1 MLSDLWPYALA
12 TIALVGMWIFVLA
25 QLGYLTSA
33 DVRAWRRLAA
43 LRGYAGPQTRLERAA
58 ERSPAIR
65 RLQDELDLHRLLAI
79 SGRDETDAGFL
90 GRTVF
95 LALLAF
101 IVMVVIDIGSRVGG
115 GEFVIP
121 PPAAVLTAVAVVLLR
136 FAALRAAAR
145 RRRDVA
151 GRTVG
156 DMMMLVAILTDGRG
170 LQVEDAVRILS
181 RCATTPDLR
190 TLVDGGWRRLITNRP
205 RNTADLYRA
214 IGEEFRIPQF
224 VLVADALRATNVGIA
239 ERDTYTRVAGAVYQ
253 QRLIEARMRS
263 ARARI
268 LVTLPVAGMLVPL
281 LLLLGA
287 PTFQSIT
294 TGLGG
299 G

>member
-1 MLSDLWPYALA
+1 MLSDLWPYALL
-12 TIALVGMWIFVLA
+12 TIALVGGWSFVIA
-25 QLGYLTSA
+25 QLGFLTPA

-43 LRGYAGPQTRLERAA
+43 LRGYAAPPTALQRAA
-58 ERSPAIR
+58 DRSPVIG
-65 RLQDELDLHRLLAI
+65 RLRDELDLRRLLAI
-79 SGRDETDAGFL
+79 ADRDETDAAFL

-101 IVMVVIDIGSRVGG
+101 TSVLAVGLGSRLGG
-115 GEFVIP
+115 GDFALP
-121 PPAAVLTAVAVVLLR
+121 PGLAVLIALLVALLR
-136 FAALRAAAR
+136 FAALRSAAR
-145 RRRDVA
+145 RRQERA
-151 GRTVG
+151 GRALG
-156 DMMMLVAILTDGRG
+156 DMMMLVAIMTDGRG
-170 LQVEDAVRILS
+170 LQVEDSVRILS

-190 TLVDGGWRRLITNRP
+190 TLVEGGWRRLIATP
-205 RNTADLYRA
+205 PASTVELYRR
-214 IGEEFRIPQF
+214 IGDEYRIDQF
-224 VLVADALRATNVGIA
+224 TLVADALVTTNVGIA
-239 ERDTYTRVAGAVYQ
+239 ERDTYTRVAQSVYQ
-253 QRLIEARMRS
+253 HRLAEARMRA